1 MDWILETFRANP
13 AIPIFLTVGLGFW
26 LGQLKF
32 KGFSLGVVTAVLLV
46 GVVVGQMNIPINE
59 PIKSV
64 FFLLF
69 LFAIGYSVGPQF
81 FRSLKGSGI
90 KQVIFSV
97 VVCLLCL
104 VCTWG
109 VCKVMGY
116 GVGEGIGI
124 FAGAQ
129 TISAVIGV
137 GIDTLNSTGVD
148 PAEKE
153 KILAIIPVAYAVCYV
168 YGTIGSAWVLA
179 NLGPKLLGGLKKV
192 KDDTQQLEKEMNQ
205 SDLSTNQ
212 AFIEANRPV
221 TFRAYKAGCDFF
233 DTSHTVA
240 ETEEYLLSN
249 NRRLFVERVRRASDN
264 TILEP
269 SPDLVIS
276 KGDELV
282 LSGRREFII
291 GDECWI
297 GDEVF
302 DDQLLSFP
310 AEQMDIL
317 VTRKSVAGMTVDQ
330 LRAQKFMYG
339 ISIKCIKRSGVSI
352 PVLAQTVIEAG
363 DTITVIG
370 LAKEVEVA
378 IPKLGYADRP
388 TEASNM
394 VLVCLGIFVGCIVG
408 VLTIRLG
415 GVPISLSTS
424 GGALISGLVCG
435 WLRSRHPNFGRV
447 PSQAIWVMNNLGLN
461 MFIAVVG
468 ITAGPTFMSGFKE
481 LGLPIF
487 LVGVVATTLPLVL
500 GVIIGAK
507 IFKFRPAVNLGC
519 CAGSRTTTASL
530 GAIQDAIGSTIPAMG
545 YTVTYAVGNTMLI
558 LMGVVIVLMMA

>member
-1 MDWILETFRANP
+1 MDWIVETFRANP
-13 AIPIFLTVGLGFW
+13 AIPIFLTIGVGFW

-46 GVVVGQMNIPINE
+46 GVVVGQMNIPISE

-97 VVCLLCL
+97 VICVLCL

-109 VCKVMGY
+109 VCKIMGY
-116 GVGEGIGI
+116 GVGEGVGI

-137 GIDTLNSTGVD
+137 GIDTINTLSASAAD
-148 PAEKE
+148 KQ
-153 KILAIIPVAYAVCYV
+153 KWIAIIPVAYAVTYV
-168 YGTIGSAWVLA
+168 YGTIGSAWVLGS
-179 NLGPKLLGGLKKV
+179 LGPKLLGGIKKV
-192 KDDTQQLEKEMNQ
+192 KADTQALEKEMNT
-205 SDLSTNQ
+205 SVLSSNQ
-212 AFIEANRPV
+212 AYIEANRPV
-221 TFRAYKAGCDFF
+221 AFRAYKVATDFF
-233 DTSHTVA
+233 TTPRSVK
-240 ETEEYLLSN
+240 ETEQYLLDN
-249 NRRLFVERVRRASDN
+249 GRRLFVERVRIASTGQLSDP
-264 TILEP
+264 T
-269 SPDLVIS
+269 SDLRIQ
-276 KGDELV
+276 KGDEVV
-282 LSGRREFII
+282 LSGRREYII
-291 GDECWI
+291 GDEQWI

-317 VTRKSVAGMTVDQ
+317 VTKKSVAGMTVDQ
-330 LRAQKFMYG
+330 LRSQKFMYG
-339 ISIKCIKRSGVSI
+339 ISIKSIKRGGISI
-352 PVLAQTVIEAG
+352 PVLAQTTIEAG

-370 LAKEVEVA
+370 LANEVEA
-378 IPKLGYADRP
+378 ALKRLGYADRP
-388 TEASNM
+388 TDSSNL
-394 VLVCLGIFVGCIVG
+394 VLVCLGIFIGCLVG
-408 VLTIRLG
+408 VLTIHLG

-435 WLRSRHPNFGRV
+435 WLRAKHPNFGRV
-447 PSQAIWVMNNLGLN
+447 PQASIWVLNNLGLN

-468 ITAGPTFMSGFKE
+468 IVSGPTFMTALKE
-481 LGLPIF
+481 LGVSIF
-487 LVGVVATTLPLVL
+487 IVGIVATTLPLVL
-500 GVIIGAK
+500 GVIIGDK

-519 CAGSRTTTASL
+519 CAGARTTTASL
-530 GAIQDAIGSTIPAMG
+530 GAIQEAIGSSIPAMG
-545 YTVTYAVGNTMLI
+545 YTVTYAVGNTLLI
-558 LMGVVIVLMMA
+558 LMGVIITLMM